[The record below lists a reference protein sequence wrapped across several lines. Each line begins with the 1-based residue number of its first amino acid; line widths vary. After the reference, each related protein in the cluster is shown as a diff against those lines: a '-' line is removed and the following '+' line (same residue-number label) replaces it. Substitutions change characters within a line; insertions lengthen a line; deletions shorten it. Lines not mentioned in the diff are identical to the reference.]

1 MWVSF
6 HSATDHEQKTF
17 FPRLQRLLGTAMQS
31 VYHIGLPAEGKALP
45 VSTLWLSAMPCLG
58 CSTQEGEPFCH
69 SPRDTMCGSGGLSK
83 CSLDHVPPAS
93 LEVYEVSRD
102 GQPHAGF
109 PVGNQWFALGYS
121 KSHSSNAGA
130 PFMANNPWGPLG
142 SAHLFCVAFRI
153 AMGGRGGEPPLP
165 PAQSTL
171 CPIWVLTL
179 NVAMPPTRLKKPR
192 AVDSRWLMLAYG

>member
-142 SAHLFCVAFRI
+142 SAHLCSI
-153 AMGGRGGEPPLP
+153 SYSNGRERRR
-165 PAQSTL
+165 ATTAT
-171 CPIWVLTL
+171 CPINSLPHL
-179 NVAMPPTRLKKPR
+179 G
-192 AVDSRWLMLAYG
+192 VDSQCCLASNTTEEA